1 MRSYEMV
8 FIIHPEIDGDNAEGV
23 ITDVKDL
30 IARNDGEV
38 TEVEPWGLRKLAYP
52 IKKQQEG
59 RYVLMEFDLEP
70 QNVAEI
76 ERVLKLTEPVIRHLI
91 IRLES

>member
-1 MRSYEMV
+1 VRSYEMV

-59 RYVLMEFDLEP
+59 RYVLIEFDLEP

>member
-1 MRSYEMV
+1 VRDYEMV
-8 FIIHPEIDGDNAEGV
+8 FIIHPEIDGDNVEGV
-23 ITDVKDL
+23 INDVKDL
-30 IARNDGEV
+30 ITRNDGKV
-38 TEVEPWGLRKLAYP
+38 TKVEPWGLRKLAYP

-59 RYVLMEFDLEP
+59 RYVLMEFDVEP

-76 ERVLKLTEPVIRHLI
+76 ERVLKLTEPVIRHMI